1 MRYMPTLRF
10 PVVGSRV
17 ITQGSVMKRPPSFGQ
32 HLRMGKSSNEKL
44 SRLITSLH
52 GPVATVLGKNLPI
65 SASIGSIFTLSRKPC
80 GDFTSMKPRIDRKS
94 TRLNSSHLGISYA
107 VFCLKKKNK
116 EE

>member
-1 MRYMPTLRF
+1 MPTLRF

-44 SRLITSLH
+44 SRVITKGSVMTRPQSFGQHLRMGKSSNEKLSRVITSLH

-65 SASIGSIFTLSRKPC
+65 SASIGSI
-80 GDFTSMKPRIDRKS
+80 DRF
-94 TRLNSSHLGISYA
+94 G
-107 VFCLKKKNK
+107 V
-116 EE
+116 